1 MSRHFLF
8 IVLILLVASCSW
20 WQSRNVVATV
30 GDYRITQ
37 EDVQQMMA
45 GLEKPELSRSQL
57 QQEAIEQ
64 LIAQELLYQEAQ
76 RRNIQVSEEDIS
88 SHLDVLWR
96 EFLSRKTFQD
106 LKREHGLDDETLRLH
121 VRREL
126 MIVRLLDQEVFAKT
140 AIGDMDMVKKPR
152 EVHQLYIFRK
162 LFPGAP
168 QARRQEAWERMREA
182 LDKLEA
188 GEDFAQVAREYSQS
202 GLAKYGGDA
211 GLVPFNPNNELSKTL
226 FALEEGQ
233 ISEIIETRW
242 GLYILKAE
250 DIRPEMMQ
258 VYGELSPKL
267 KRIVFQQRMREKL
280 DEFVEELRR
289 KTDVEMAS

>member
-1 MSRHFLF
+1 MSRYFLV
-8 IVLILLVASCSW
+8 IALILLVASCSW
-20 WQSRNVVATV
+20 WQGRNVVATV

-37 EDVQQMMA
+37 EDVQRMMT

-88 SHLDVLWR
+88 DHLDVLWR
-96 EFLSRKTFQD
+96 EFLSRKTFED
-106 LKREHGLDDETLRLH
+106 LKREHGLDDETLRLQ

-126 MIVRLLDQEVFAKT
+126 MIARLLDQEVFTKT
-140 AIGDMDMVKKPR
+140 AIGEMEMVKKPR
-152 EVHQLYIFRK
+152 QVHQLYIFRK

-168 QARRQEAWERMREA
+168 QARRQEAWEKMREA

-202 GLAKYGGDA
+202 GLAKHGGDA
-211 GLVPFNPNNELSKTL
+211 GLVTFNPNSALSEAL

-242 GLYILKAE
+242 GLFILKAE

-258 VYGELSPKL
+258 IYGELSPKL
-267 KRIVFQQRMREKL
+267 KRMVFQQRMRERL

-289 KTDVEMAS
+289 KADVEMAS

>member
-1 MSRHFLF
+1 MSRHFLV